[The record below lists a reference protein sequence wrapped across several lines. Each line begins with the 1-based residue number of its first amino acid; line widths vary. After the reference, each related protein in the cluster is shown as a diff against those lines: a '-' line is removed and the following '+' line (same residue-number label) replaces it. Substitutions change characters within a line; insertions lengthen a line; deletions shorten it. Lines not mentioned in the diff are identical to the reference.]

1 MSVNRG
7 DAFAECA
14 RTEVDGLLE
23 RGIREQA
30 RSVRDT
36 TARRDDLPSTTVN
49 GIGVK
54 IIRDTSAI
62 SIQGDIPRY

>member
-1 MSVNRG
+1 MSDNRG
-7 DAFAECA
+7 DALAECA

-23 RGIREQA
+23 RGVREQA

-49 GIGVK
+49 GISVK
-54 IIRDTSAI
+54 LIKATNQQAI
-62 SIQGDIPRY
+62 PITRKY